1 MCGGEGSRLESS
13 HEKPLHPIDGV
24 AMIDRV
30 LSALEDSRVDT
41 RYAAVSPNAPA
52 TKAHLE
58 RAAGVRPVETDGDG
72 YVADLMALLE
82 RPEIE
87 PPILTVAAD
96 LPLLSGATIDRI
108 LAAHGESDG
117 SRTVCVPVALKRRLG
132 VSIDS
137 TLESDEHLAP
147 TGVNVVGDANEP
159 ESMTHVSYDPRL
171 AINVNRREDAH
182 VAADRLA
189 VEDR

>member
-1 MCGGEGSRLESS
+1 MCGGEGSRLESP

-24 AMIDRV
+24 AMVDRV
-30 LSALEDSRVDT
+30 LSALEESRVDT

-52 TKAHLE
+52 TQAHLE
-58 RAAGVRPVETDGDG
+58 RADGVRTVETNGDG

-96 LPLLSGATIDRI
+96 LPLLSGATIDRV
-108 LAAHGESDG
+108 LAAHGESDA

-137 TLESDEHLAP
+137 TLESDDHLAP
-147 TGVNVVGDANEP
+147 TGVNIVGNANEP

-171 AINVNRREDAH
+171 AINVNRREDARI
-182 VAADRLA
+182 ATGRLTS
-189 VEDR
+189 EGR